1 MKVLARLRAW
11 GLWTLILTVSS
22 AYGNNVAVTLE
33 PGKGGTDLTTAAML
47 WHDASGERTLADWL
61 QLTQAGLAT
70 DGAGISTPSLRW
82 VDKKQLPLGRMPG
95 ALWVAVKV
103 DNPDAPLL
111 RHLVVSPPRLERVDA
126 WLLSG
131 SSTSVTQHLGQ
142 SGSAVPLSERPL
154 PAAYSSWVLTLP
166 QGSSILLLRIQSRT
180 VLQSQLTLWSPSA
193 QMLDRRMMGFYE
205 GVETGGLVLA
215 TLLGLLFA
223 LWLRE
228 TTWAWFALTTA
239 SILAYQACFSTQAV
253 LWLWPENPQWTLPA
267 MSTAAASTYV
277 GVVAFVLSFIPRRH
291 VSIRVRRSVIGLSCL
306 SILGCSLVWVSGFD
320 LGISV
325 QEFAG
330 LLLFPLLSWLVWRAW
345 RQGYG
350 PARFVLIGFSLLAL
364 DTILKNVAFKR
375 LIALPM
381 WLDRWLMPL
390 AVLMALTVLMLVIAD
405 RVRNLISQQ
414 ALEAKN
420 HSDMLQDRIHEATC
434 ELRQARDVAHAA
446 AQFKQRLLARVS
458 HDLRT
463 PLHTLLGNSALMRSH
478 LEQLP
483 ERRTPE
489 TWTRLMASVQ
499 AVEHSGDDMLQ
510 LTDELLELARAE
522 EGKLNLLATPTDLSQ
537 LLQDVAGTICW
548 LVQHQGNQLEI
559 QAELAIPWV
568 VMDAVRVK
576 QVLRNLLS
584 NACTATRNGVITV
597 GMRSIPTSDAAL
609 AQLEVWVSDTGR
621 GIPDEALERIF
632 EPFEQLDAN
641 QATGGSGLG
650 LAIAQQWVRLM
661 GGVIGVQST
670 LGKGSTFSW
679 FMQLRV
685 AKAEADPET
694 LSTSP
699 PEPFH
704 AHLPLHG
711 HVLVVDELEDHRQ
724 LLQSAL
730 QDMGLQVSQATDGLS
745 AIALLQAQSAS
756 EARIDL
762 VITDQNRPA
771 GNGQWLLPWCR
782 QHQPRLAVVAL
793 SSTQQTSHLFDAF
806 LLKPSNPN
814 QLRAALQALLPPA
827 LNWVE
832 LHALADSGDGLGVDA
847 WMSRHRAQLGDGPFA
862 RGVIAFGD
870 SLQLAALMRWILSE
884 KG

>member
-1 MKVLARLRAW
+1 MKVLLRLSAW
-11 GLWTLILTVSS
+11 VLWVLILAASP
-22 AYGNNVAVTLE
+22 AYGNTPALTLG
-33 PGKGGTDLTTAAML
+33 PGEGATDLTTAAML

-61 QLTQAGLAT
+61 QLTQAGLAA
-70 DGAGISTPSLRW
+70 DGAGISTPGLRW

-103 DNPDAPLL
+103 NNLEAPLL

-131 SSTSVTQHLGQ
+131 SSTSVAQHLGQ
-142 SGSAVPLSERPL
+142 SGLAVPLSERPL
-154 PAAYSSWVLTLP
+154 PAAHPTWVLTLP

-193 QMLDRRMMGFYE
+193 QMLDRRMMDFHAGI
-205 GVETGGLVLA
+205 ETGSLALA

-228 TTWAWFALTTA
+228 TTWAWFALG
-239 SILAYQACFSTQAV
+239 SVSLLVYQACFSAQAV
-253 LWLWPENPQWTLPA
+253 LWLWPESPQWTLPA
-267 MSTAAASTYV
+267 MSTALASANIGT
-277 GVVAFVLSFIPRRH
+277 VAFILRFIPRRH
-291 VSIRVRRSVIGLSCL
+291 VSTGVRRSIMGLSGL
-306 SILGCSLVWVSGFD
+306 SILGCSLVWLSGFD

-330 LLLFPLLSWLVWRAW
+330 LLLPPLLSWLVWQAW

-350 PARFVLIGFSLLAL
+350 PARFVLLGFSLLAL
-364 DTILKNVAFKR
+364 DTMLKNAVYKR
-375 LIALPM
+375 WIAIPM
-381 WLDRWLMPL
+381 WLDGWLMPL

-414 ALEAKN
+414 AQEAKH
-420 HSDMLQDRIHEATC
+420 HSDMLQERIQEATC
-434 ELRQARDVAHAA
+434 ELRQARDVAHATV
-446 AQFKQRLLARVS
+446 QFKQRLLARVS

-489 TWTRLMASVQ
+489 TWTRLLASVQ

-522 EGKLNLLATPTDLSQ
+522 EGKLSLLAKPTDLSQ
-537 LLQDVAGTICW
+537 LLQDVAGAICW
-548 LVQHQGNQLEI
+548 LVQHQGNQLKI

-597 GMRSIPTSDAAL
+597 GMRSTPTSDAAL

-621 GIPDEALERIF
+621 GIPGEALERIF
-632 EPFEQLDAN
+632 EPFEQLNAN
-641 QATGGSGLG
+641 QATGSSGLG
-650 LAIAQQWVRLM
+650 LGIAQQWVHLM
-661 GGVIGVQST
+661 GGRILVQST

-679 FMQLRV
+679 FMQV
-685 AKAEADPET
+685 PVAEAEAEAEVCPEMLAT
-694 LSTSP
+694 FP
-699 PEPFH
+699 PEAFH
-704 AHLPLHG
+704 THVPLHG
-711 HVLVVDELEDHRQ
+711 HVLVVDDLEDHRL
-724 LLQSAL
+724 LLQGVL
-730 QDMGLQVSQATDGLS
+730 QDMGLQVSQAAGGRP
-745 AIALLQAQSAS
+745 AMALLQAQSAWK
-756 EARIDL
+756 ARIDL
-762 VITDQNRPA
+762 VITDQNMPE
-771 GNGQWLLPWCR
+771 GDGQSLLQWCR
-782 QHQPRLAVVAL
+782 QHQPSLAVVAL
-793 SSTQQTSHLFDAF
+793 SSTPQPGYLFDAA
-806 LLKPSNPN
+806 LLKSSSPK
-814 QLRAALQALLPPA
+814 QLRAVLQALLPPA
-827 LNWVE
+827 LNWTE
-832 LHALADSGDGLGVDA
+832 LRTLADSGDGLGVDA
-847 WMSRHRAQLGDGPFA
+847 WVARHRAQLGDGPFA
-862 RGVIAFGD
+862 RGVAALGD
-870 SLQLAALMRWILSE
+870 SLQLAALVRWL
-884 KG
+884 